1 MPDVRIYRTQA
12 AIICIAVVAL
22 GLGVALPWPLPLDAA
37 QGIDL
42 QILRDLR
49 APRVAAGACV
59 GALLALSGLAL
70 QVLLRNPLADP
81 YVLGTSSGAAVGGIV
96 ALLLGGLM
104 WLGAALGAL
113 AAGALLMLLARGA
126 INTRADDASSR
137 LILTGAML
145 AAVLGAVSTLLL
157 TLTPDDRLRG
167 AIFWLIGDLSGAQLN
182 WPACLFALFFIAA
195 YIMNARAIDRMMLGS
210 EAAHLLGEPVARLR
224 MGLLVLACIA
234 TALAVS
240 MAGSIGFVG
249 LVVPQALRLAG
260 VRGTRHLAWMSALGG
275 AALLV
280 LADTLARS
288 VAWPLELPVGAVMS
302 LLGAPVFIW
311 FLARKHDGAGR

>member
-1 MPDVRIYRTQA
+1 MG
-12 AIICIAVVAL
+12 L
-22 GLGVALPWPLPLDAA
+22 GLAFPWADA
-37 QGIDL
+37 QGLDMLVL
-42 QILRDLR
+42 QSLR

-81 YVLGTSSGAAVGGIV
+81 YVLGTSSGAAVGGIL
-96 ALLLGGLM
+96 ALLLGGFM

-113 AAGALLMLLARGA
+113 AAGALLMLLARGS
-126 INTRADDASSR
+126 ISTRADDASSR

-167 AIFWLIGDLSGAQLN
+167 AIFWLIGDLSGAELN
-182 WPACLFALFFIAA
+182 WSACFFTLLFIAS
-195 YIMNARAIDRMMLGS
+195 YLRYARAIDRLMLGS
-210 EAAHLLGEPVARLR
+210 EAAHLLGEPVALLR
-224 MGLLVLACIA
+224 TALMVLACIG
-234 TALAVS
+234 TALAVG

-302 LLGAPVFIW
+302 LMGAPVFIW
-311 FLARKHDGAGR
+311 FLARKHDGVGR

>member
-1 MPDVRIYRTQA
+1 MQDMPTAPSHKPQI
-12 AIICIAVVAL
+12 AIVCIAVVAL
-22 GLGVALPWPLPLDAA
+22 GLGLALPWVSEQGLDM
-37 QGIDL
+37 QVL
-42 QILRDLR
+42 QSLR

-81 YVLGTSSGAAVGGIV
+81 YVLGTSSGAAVGGIL

-126 INTRADDASSR
+126 ISTRADDASSR

-157 TLTPDDRLRG
+157 TLTPDNRLRG
-167 AIFWLIGDLSGAQLN
+167 AIFWLIGDLSGAESN
-182 WPACLFALFFIAA
+182 WIACLFALLFVAA
-195 YIMNARAIDRMMLGS
+195 YLRYARAIDRLMLGS
-210 EAAHLLGEPVARLR
+210 EAAHLLGEPVAWLR
-224 MGLLVLACIA
+224 TALMVLACIA
-234 TALAVS
+234 TALAVG

-311 FLARKHDGAGR
+311 FLARKHDGVGR

>member
-1 MPDVRIYRTQA
+1 MG
-12 AIICIAVVAL
+12 L
-22 GLGVALPWPLPLDAA
+22 GLALPWVGM
-37 QGIDL
+37 QGADMQVL
-42 QILRDLR
+42 QSLRT
-49 APRVAAGACV
+49 PRVAAGACV

-81 YVLGTSSGAAVGGIV
+81 YVLGTSSGAAVGGIL

-113 AAGALLMLLARGA
+113 AAGALLLLLARGA
-126 INTRADDASSR
+126 ISTRTDDASSR

-145 AAVLGAVSTLLL
+145 AAVLGAISTLLL
-157 TLTPDDRLRG
+157 TLTPDTRLRG

-182 WPACLFALFFIAA
+182 WPACLFVALFIAA
-195 YIMNARAIDRMMLGS
+195 YLRYARAIDRLMLGS

-224 MGLLVLACIA
+224 TGLMVLACIA
-234 TALAVS
+234 TALAVG

-260 VRGTRHLAWMSALGG
+260 IRGTRHLAWTSALGG

-288 VAWPLELPVGAVMS
+288 VAWPLELPVGAVMG
-302 LLGAPVFIW
+302 LIGAPIFIW

>member
-1 MPDVRIYRTQA
+1 M
-12 AIICIAVVAL
+12 ICIAIVAVGL
-22 GLGVALPWPLPLDAA
+22 GLALPWVDGLNM
-37 QGIDL
+37 QVL
-42 QILRDLR
+42 QSLR

-81 YVLGTSSGAAVGGIV
+81 YVLGTSSGAAVGGII

-113 AAGALLMLLARGA
+113 AAGALLMVLARSA

-157 TLTPDDRLRG
+157 TLTPDARLRG
-167 AIFWLIGDLSGAQLN
+167 AIFWLIGDLSGAELHIFSVV
-182 WPACLFALFFIAA
+182 FAIFSIAIFIF
-195 YIMNARAIDRMMLGS
+195 YARSIDRLMLGS
-210 EAAHLLGEPVARLR
+210 EAAHLLGEPVAALR
-224 MGLLVLACIA
+224 TGLLVLACVA

-288 VAWPLELPVGAVMS
+288 LAWPLELPVGAVMS

>member
-1 MPDVRIYRTQA
+1 MPNMPHVHVHRAQA
-12 AIICIAVVAL
+12 AIIFIALVALAL
-22 GLGVALPWPLPLDAA
+22 GLALPWTGEQGLDM
-37 QGIDL
+37 QVL
-42 QILRDLR
+42 QSLR
-49 APRVAAGACV
+49 APRVAAAACV

-96 ALLLGGLM
+96 ALLLGGMM

-126 INTRADDASSR
+126 ITTRADDASSR

-145 AAVLGAVSTLLL
+145 AAVLGAISTLLL
-157 TLTPDDRLRG
+157 TLTSDARLRG
-167 AIFWLIGDLSGAQLN
+167 AIFWLIGDLSGAEVN
-182 WPACLFALFFIAA
+182 WPATLFALFFIAA
-195 YIMNARAIDRMMLGS
+195 YARYARAIDRLMLGS

-224 MGLLVLACIA
+224 TGLLVLACIA

-275 AALLV
+275 ASLLV

-302 LLGAPVFIW
+302 LIGAPVFIW
-311 FLARKHDGAGR
+311 FLARRHDGGGL

>member
-1 MPDVRIYRTQA
+1 MPDVRIHRTQA

-126 INTRADDASSR
+126 ISTRADDASSR

-157 TLTPDDRLRG
+157 TLTPDARLRG
-167 AIFWLIGDLSGAQLN
+167 AIFWLIGDLSGAEAS
-182 WPACLFALFFIAA
+182 WFASLFALLFIAA
-195 YIMNARAIDRMMLGS
+195 YVCYARAIDRLMLGS

-224 MGLLVLACIA
+224 MGLLVLACMA

-260 VRGTRHLAWMSALGG
+260 VRGTKHLAWMSALGG

-311 FLARKHDGAGR
+311 FLARKHDGAGL

>member
-1 MPDVRIYRTQA
+1 MQDMPTAPSYKPQI
-12 AIICIAVVAL
+12 AIFCIAIVAMGL
-22 GLGVALPWPLPLDAA
+22 GLALPWVGM
-37 QGIDL
+37 QGADMQVL
-42 QILRDLR
+42 QSLRT
-49 APRVAAGACV
+49 PRVAAGACV

-81 YVLGTSSGAAVGGIV
+81 YVLGTSSGAAVGGIL

-113 AAGALLMLLARGA
+113 AAGALLLLLARGA
-126 INTRADDASSR
+126 ISTRTDDASSR

-145 AAVLGAVSTLLL
+145 AAVLGAISTLLL
-157 TLTPDDRLRG
+157 TLTPDTRLRG

-182 WPACLFALFFIAA
+182 WPACLFVALFIAA
-195 YIMNARAIDRMMLGS
+195 YLRYARAIDRLMLGS

-224 MGLLVLACIA
+224 TGLMVLACIA
-234 TALAVS
+234 TALAVG

-260 VRGTRHLAWMSALGG
+260 IRGTRHLAWTSALGG

-288 VAWPLELPVGAVMS
+288 VAWPLELPVGAVMG
-302 LLGAPVFIW
+302 LIGAPIFIW

>member
-1 MPDVRIYRTQA
+1 MQDMPTAPSYKAHI
-12 AIICIAVVAL
+12 AIVCIAVVAL
-22 GLGVALPWPLPLDAA
+22 GLGLALPWAGA
-37 QGIDL
+37 QGLDMQVL
-42 QILRDLR
+42 QSLR

-81 YVLGTSSGAAVGGIV
+81 YVLGTSSGAAVGGIT

-126 INTRADDASSR
+126 ISTRADDASSR

-157 TLTPDDRLRG
+157 TLTSDARLRG

-182 WPACLFALFFIAA
+182 WPALLFAAIFVAA
-195 YIMNARAIDRMMLGS
+195 CAYYARSIDRLMLGN

-224 MGLLVLACIA
+224 AGLLVMACIA

-240 MAGSIGFVG
+240 MAGAIGFVG

-260 VRGTRHLAWMSALGG
+260 VRGTQHLAWMSALGG

-311 FLARKHDGAGR
+311 FLARKHDGVGR

>member
-1 MPDVRIYRTQA
+1 MG
-12 AIICIAVVAL
+12 L
-22 GLGVALPWPLPLDAA
+22 GLALPWTGA

-42 QILRDLR
+42 QVIRDLR
-49 APRVAAGACV
+49 GPRVAAGACV

-96 ALLLGGLM
+96 ALLLGSLM

-126 INTRADDASSR
+126 ISTRADDASSR

-182 WPACLFALFFIAA
+182 WPAVLFAIFCIAA
-195 YIMNARAIDRMMLGS
+195 YAYYERSIDRLMLGS

-224 MGLLVLACIA
+224 MGLLVLACMA
-234 TALAVS
+234 TAFAVS

>member
-1 MPDVRIYRTQA
+1 MQDMTTAPSHKPQI
-12 AIICIAVVAL
+12 AIVCIAIVAMGL
-22 GLGVALPWPLPLDAA
+22 GLALPWVGVQGLDM
-37 QGIDL
+37 QVL
-42 QILRDLR
+42 QSLR

-81 YVLGTSSGAAVGGIV
+81 YVLGTSSGAAVGGIT
-96 ALLLGGLM
+96 ALLIGGLM
-104 WLGAALGAL
+104 WMGAALGAL
-113 AAGALLMLLARGA
+113 AAGGLLMVLARGA
-126 INTRADDASSR
+126 ISTRADDASSR

-157 TLTPDDRLRG
+157 TLTPDNRLRG
-167 AIFWLIGDLSGAQLN
+167 AIFWLIGDLSGAELN
-182 WPACLFALFFIAA
+182 WPACLFALLFIAA
-195 YIMNARAIDRMMLGS
+195 YLRYSRAIDRLMLGS
-210 EAAHLLGEPVARLR
+210 EAAHVLGEPVALLR
-224 MGLLVLACIA
+224 TGLMVLACIA
-234 TALAVS
+234 TALAVG

-302 LLGAPVFIW
+302 LIGAPIFIW
-311 FLARKHDGAGR
+311 FLARKHDGVGR

>member
-1 MPDVRIYRTQA
+1 MPDVRIHRTQA

-49 APRVAAGACV
+49 APRVAAAACV

-126 INTRADDASSR
+126 ISTRADDASSR

-157 TLTPDDRLRG
+157 TLTPDARLRG
-167 AIFWLIGDLSGAQLN
+167 AIFWLIGDLSGAEAS
-182 WPACLFALFFIAA
+182 WSACLFALLFIAA
-195 YIMNARAIDRMMLGS
+195 YVFYARAIDRLMLGS

-224 MGLLVLACIA
+224 MGLLVLACMA

-311 FLARKHDGAGR
+311 FLARKHDGAGP

>member
-1 MPDVRIYRTQA
+1 MPNPQKNRAQA
-12 AIICIAVVAL
+12 AIILIALLACAL
-22 GLGVALPWPLPLDAA
+22 GLALPFHGDESVDMHVV
-37 QGIDL
+37 QS
-42 QILRDLR
+42 LRG
-49 APRVAAGACV
+49 PRVAAAACV

-81 YVLGTSSGAAVGGIV
+81 YVLGTSSGAALGGIA

-126 INTRADDASSR
+126 ISTHADDASSR
-137 LILTGAML
+137 LILTGAMV

-157 TLTPDDRLRG
+157 TLTPDAGLRG
-167 AIFWLIGDLSGAQLN
+167 AIFWLIGDLSGAEAN
-182 WPACLFALFFIAA
+182 WPATLFAIIFVAA
-195 YIMNARAIDRMMLGS
+195 CAHKSRAIDRLMLGS
-210 EAAHLLGEPVARLR
+210 EAAHLLGEPVAWLR
-224 MGLLVLACIA
+224 MGLLTMACMA

-260 VRGTRHLAWMSALGG
+260 VRGTRPLAWMSALGG

-302 LLGAPVFIW
+302 LIGAPVFIW
-311 FLARKHDGAGR
+311 FLVRRHDGAGR

>member
-1 MPDVRIYRTQA
+1 MPLVHIHRTQA
-12 AIICIAVVAL
+12 AIVFIALVALAL
-22 GLGVALPWPLPLDAA
+22 GLALPWTLE

-42 QILRDLR
+42 PVLRDLR

-126 INTRADDASSR
+126 ITTRSDDASSR

-157 TLTPDDRLRG
+157 TLTPDARLRG
-167 AIFWLIGDLSGAQLN
+167 AIFWLVGDLSGAEVN
-182 WPACLFALFFIAA
+182 WPASLFALFFIACYA
-195 YIMNARAIDRMMLGS
+195 HYARAIDRLMLGS

-224 MGLLVLACIA
+224 TALLVLACIA

-302 LLGAPVFIW
+302 LIGAPVFIW
-311 FLARKHDGAGR
+311 FLARKHDGAGL

>member
-1 MPDVRIYRTQA
+1 MQDMPAALSYKPQI
-12 AIICIAVVAL
+12 AIICIAILAL
-22 GLGVALPWPLPLDAA
+22 GVGLALPWADG
-37 QGIDL
+37 QGVDMQVL
-42 QILRDLR
+42 QSLRG
-49 APRVAAGACV
+49 PRVAAGACV

-81 YVLGTSSGAAVGGIV
+81 YVLGTSSGAAVGGIL
-96 ALLLGGLM
+96 ALLVGSLM

-126 INTRADDASSR
+126 ISTRADDASSR

-157 TLTPDDRLRG
+157 TLTPDQRLRG
-167 AIFWLIGDLSGAQLN
+167 AIFWLIGDLSGAQPSWL
-182 WPACLFALFFIAA
+182 AFLFTLVCVAA
-195 YIMNARAIDRMMLGS
+195 YLRYARAIDRLMLGS
-210 EAAHLLGEPVARLR
+210 EAAHLLGEPVALLR
-224 MGLLVLACIA
+224 TGLMVLACIA
-234 TALAVS
+234 TALAVA

-260 VRGTRHLAWMSALGG
+260 VRGTWHLAWLSALGG

-288 VAWPLELPVGAVMS
+288 IAWPLELPVGAVMS

-311 FLARKHDGAGR
+311 FLARRHDGVAQ

>member
-1 MPDVRIYRTQA
+1 MG
-12 AIICIAVVAL
+12 L
-22 GLGVALPWPLPLDAA
+22 GLALPWTAGE
-37 QGIDL
+37 GIDL
-42 QILRDLR
+42 DVLRDLR

-104 WLGAALGAL
+104 WLGAAVGAL
-113 AAGALLMLLARGA
+113 AAGGLLMLLARGA
-126 INTRADDASSR
+126 ISTRADDASSR

-157 TLTPDDRLRG
+157 TLTPDNRLRG

-195 YIMNARAIDRMMLGS
+195 YAMKERAIDRLMLGS

-260 VRGTRHLAWMSALGG
+260 VRGTKHLAWMSALGG

>member
-1 MPDVRIYRTQA
+1 MQDMPTAPSHKPQI
-12 AIICIAVVAL
+12 AIVCIAIVAL
-22 GLGVALPWPLPLDAA
+22 GLGLALPWMGSLDM
-37 QGIDL
+37 QVL
-42 QILRDLR
+42 QSLR

-81 YVLGTSSGAAVGGIV
+81 YVLGTSSGAAVGGIL

-104 WLGAALGAL
+104 WLGAAVGAL
-113 AAGALLMLLARGA
+113 VAGGLLMLLARGA
-126 INTRADDASSR
+126 ISTRADDASSR

-145 AAVLGAVSTLLL
+145 AAVLGAISTLLL
-157 TLTPDDRLRG
+157 TLTPDNRLRG

-182 WPACLFALFFIAA
+182 WPAWLFALLFVAA
-195 YIMNARAIDRMMLGS
+195 FLRYARAIDRLMLGS
-210 EAAHLLGEPVARLR
+210 EAAHLLGEPVAVLR
-224 MGLLVLACIA
+224 TWLMVLACIA
-234 TALAVS
+234 TALAVG

-311 FLARKHDGAGR
+311 FLARKHDGVGR

>member
-1 MPDVRIYRTQA
+1 MQDMPKVPSYRPQI
-12 AIICIAVVAL
+12 AIVCIALVAL
-22 GLGVALPWPLPLDAA
+22 GLGLALPWVSVQGLDM
-37 QGIDL
+37 QVL
-42 QILRDLR
+42 QSLR

-59 GALLALSGLAL
+59 GALLAQSGLAL

-81 YVLGTSSGAAVGGIV
+81 YVLGTSSGAAVGGIL

-113 AAGALLMLLARGA
+113 AAGALLMVLARGA
-126 INTRADDASSR
+126 ISTRADDASSR

-157 TLTPDDRLRG
+157 TLTPDNRLRG

-182 WPACLFALFFIAA
+182 WPACLFALVFIAS
-195 YIMNARAIDRMMLGS
+195 YLRYARAIDRLMLGS

-302 LLGAPVFIW
+302 LLGAPLFIW
-311 FLARKHDGAGR
+311 FLARKHDGAGQ

>member
-1 MPDVRIYRTQA
+1 MPKVHVFTAQTAMIIIASA
-12 AIICIAVVAL
+12 AVCL
-22 GLGVALPWPLPLDAA
+22 GLALPWPLPLNAV
-37 QGIDL
+37 QGVDW
-42 QILRDLR
+42 QVMQDLR
-49 APRVAAGACV
+49 VPRVAAGACV
-59 GALLALSGLAL
+59 GALLAISGLAL

-81 YVLGTSSGAAVGGIV
+81 YVLGTSSGAAVGAIA

-104 WLGAALGAL
+104 WLGAAVGAL
-113 AAGALLMLLARGA
+113 VAGGLLLLLARGA
-126 INTRADDASSR
+126 ISTRSDDASSR

-157 TLTPDDRLRG
+157 TLTPDTRLRG
-167 AIFWLIGDLSGAQLN
+167 AIFWLLGDLSGAQPH
-182 WPACLFALFFIAA
+182 WAA
-195 YIMNARAIDRMMLGS
+195 TLWAVVCVLLCMAKARSIDRLMLGS

-224 MGLLVLACIA
+224 LALLVMACLA
-234 TALAVS
+234 TACAVS

-260 VRGTRHLAWMSALGG
+260 LRGTRALAWTSALGG

-280 LADTLARS
+280 LADALARS
-288 VAWPLELPVGAVMS
+288 IAWPLELPVGAVMS

-311 FLARKHDGAGR
+311 FLARKPDGARL

>member
-1 MPDVRIYRTQA
+1 MLALT
-12 AIICIAVVAL
+12 L
-22 GLGVALPWPLPLDAA
+22 GLALPWTGE
-37 QGIDL
+37 QGVDMQVL
-42 QILRDLR
+42 QSLR
-49 APRVAAGACV
+49 APRVAAAACV
-59 GALLALSGLAL
+59 GALLAQSGLAL

-126 INTRADDASSR
+126 ISTRADDASSR

-157 TLTPDDRLRG
+157 TLTPDARLRG
-167 AIFWLIGDLSGAQLN
+167 AIFWLIGDLSGAEAS
-182 WPACLFALFFIAA
+182 WPANLFALFFIAA
-195 YIMNARAIDRMMLGS
+195 YARFSRAIDRLMLGS

-249 LVVPQALRLAG
+249 LVVPQALRLGG
-260 VRGTRHLAWMSALGG
+260 VRGTKHLAWMSALGG

-288 VAWPLELPVGAVMS
+288 VAWPLELPVGAVMG
-302 LLGAPVFIW
+302 LIGAPVFIW
-311 FLARKHDGAGR
+311 FLARKHDGAGL

>member
-1 MPDVRIYRTQA
+1 
-12 AIICIAVVAL
+12 
-22 GLGVALPWPLPLDAA
+22 
-37 QGIDL
+37 
-42 QILRDLR
+42 
-49 APRVAAGACV
+49 VAAGACV

-96 ALLLGGLM
+96 ALLLGSLM

-126 INTRADDASSR
+126 ISTRADDASSR

-182 WPACLFALFFIAA
+182 WPAALFAIFCIAA
-195 YIMNARAIDRMMLGS
+195 YAYYERSIDRLMLGS

-224 MGLLVLACIA
+224 MGLLVLACMA
-234 TALAVS
+234 TAFAVS

>member
-1 MPDVRIYRTQA
+1 MPNEPAAHLNIAQA
-12 AIICIAVVAL
+12 AIICIAAIATGL
-22 GLGVALPWPLPLDAA
+22 GLALPWTGE
-37 QGIDL
+37 QGIDW
-42 QILRDLR
+42 QVLRDLR

-126 INTRADDASSR
+126 ISTRSDDASSR

-182 WPACLFALFFIAA
+182 WSACLFALFFIAA
-195 YIMNARAIDRMMLGS
+195 YAINARAIDRLMLGS

-224 MGLLVLACIA
+224 TGLLVLACIA

-260 VRGTRHLAWMSALGG
+260 VRATKHLAWMSALGG

-288 VAWPLELPVGAVMS
+288 VAWPMELPVGAVMS
-302 LLGAPVFIW
+302 LIGAPIFIW
-311 FLARKHDGAGR
+311 FLARKHDGGGP